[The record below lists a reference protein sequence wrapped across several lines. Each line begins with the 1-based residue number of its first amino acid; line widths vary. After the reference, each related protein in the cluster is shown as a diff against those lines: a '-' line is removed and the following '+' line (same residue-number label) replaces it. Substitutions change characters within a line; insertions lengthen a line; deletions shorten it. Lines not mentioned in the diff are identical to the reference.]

1 MSTTNTLPGYRPP
14 AYQNGSASTAAI
26 SNMSAQN
33 SVVIPKKGGSTVTPG
48 TTVKFD
54 GVPSSQV
61 SSQSNY
67 PPSQTGV
74 SMAKTTLNLQN
85 QAASASSGGGKRKR
99 RRKTTK
105 KRRPRKSRKNKSRR
119 RK

>member
-33 SVVIPKKGGSTVTPG
+33 SVVIPKKGGSVS
-48 TTVKFD
+48 TVKFD
-54 GVPSSQV
+54 NVPSSQV
-61 SSQSNY
+61 SNQSNY
-67 PPSQTGV
+67 PPSQTGT

-99 RRKTTK
+99 RSKSTK
-105 KRRPRKSRKNKSRR
+105 KRRRKISRKNKSRR